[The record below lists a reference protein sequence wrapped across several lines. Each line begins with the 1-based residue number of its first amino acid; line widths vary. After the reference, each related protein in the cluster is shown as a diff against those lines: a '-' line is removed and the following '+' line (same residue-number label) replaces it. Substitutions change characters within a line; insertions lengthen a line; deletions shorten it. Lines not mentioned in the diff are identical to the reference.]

1 MAAKGH
7 VASCVLKCCGSELS
21 GHAGASLACCTT
33 LHLMRSSCRRH
44 LQAALSSLRMTC
56 SDTLRMPRCSKTAC
70 CNILCRKSTSRCAEG
85 LIAYVEW
92 APLPRVRAS
101 GLIAA
106 CAFLL
111 SVPDHRM
118 AAATV
123 LRQLSARKQL
133 QASSRISRCCPTRL
147 QQGPPHPLHKQVL
160 V

>member
-1 MAAKGH
+1 M
-7 VASCVLKCCGSELS
+7 
-21 GHAGASLACCTT
+21 
-33 LHLMRSSCRRH
+33 
-44 LQAALSSLRMTC
+44 
-56 SDTLRMPRCSKTAC
+56 
-70 CNILCRKSTSRCAEG
+70 
-85 LIAYVEW
+85 EW

-133 QASSRISRCCPTRL
+133 QASSKVSRCFQESL
-147 QQGPPHPLHKQVL
+147 QQGPSSACCIMKPFCSMLEAFQSRPEGPCYAFEADDVA